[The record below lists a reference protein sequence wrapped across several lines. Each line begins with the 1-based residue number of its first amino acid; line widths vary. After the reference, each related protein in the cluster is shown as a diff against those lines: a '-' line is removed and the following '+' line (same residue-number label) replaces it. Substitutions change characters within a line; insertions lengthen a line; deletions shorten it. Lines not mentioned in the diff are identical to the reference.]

1 MGNAPLLEGGGGGGL
16 KNYPARMYIET
27 LEKGKVRWD
36 GEKSEGTL
44 PLPLEDPVW
53 QSVVSVVKGLGIN
66 KRNAPETAV
75 KGLRGIIPN

>member
-1 MGNAPLLEGGGGGGL
+1 MHLCWKGGGWGGA
-16 KNYPARMYIET
+16 KNSPARMYIET

-44 PLPLEDPVW
+44 PLEDPVW
-53 QSVVSVVKGLGIN
+53 QSVVSVVKSLGIN

-75 KGLRGIIPN
+75 KRLWGIIPN